1 MVWNCGTSIK
11 QKAHQDKVYSWNSPN
26 FNIFNYVNDTETT
39 RLINSII
46 EIKHYDAQTN
56 NLQNKSNNSR

>member
-1 MVWNCGTSIK
+1 MYRVSFLMKDSSSVAFREFESFKEAVDFST
-11 QKAHQDKVYSWNSPN
+11 QQPD
-26 FNIFNYVNDTETT
+26 
-39 RLINSII
+39 NSII

>member
-1 MVWNCGTSIK
+1 MYRVSFLMKDSSSVAFGEFESFKEAVDFSI
-11 QKAHQDKVYSWNSPN
+11 QQPN
-26 FNIFNYVNDTETT
+26 NF
-39 RLINSII
+39 II